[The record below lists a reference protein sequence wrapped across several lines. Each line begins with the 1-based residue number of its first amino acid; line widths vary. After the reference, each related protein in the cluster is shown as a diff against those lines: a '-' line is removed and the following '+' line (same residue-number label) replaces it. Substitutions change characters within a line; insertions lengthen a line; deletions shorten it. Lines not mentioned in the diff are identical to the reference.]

1 MELMFWWLVPVGAA
15 GAGLA
20 AWAALRPDR
29 NANARRRPA
38 AHAERLTLLPEYQA
52 ALRRHRRWLAVA
64 ATACGALLASTLLA
78 AARPV
83 DIDTIRPEQHNRDI
97 VLCLDASGSMSSAD
111 AEVVEVFARLA
122 EDFKGER
129 IGLTIFDSTAVQV
142 FPLTDD
148 YEYAREQLE
157 LARDAFNGKPG
168 TSGFLDG
175 TWSGRGSSLIGDG
188 LASCVT
194 SFPPGGNQDGSSQ
207 GSAADQ
213 AGRQPQRSRSVIL
226 ATDNFLSGDPIMTL
240 AEAAGMAKERDVRV
254 YALNPGDLDYG
265 TDADQP
271 GAQLRAAAELGGGAY
286 YALDSPEAVPGIVR
300 AVQET
305 EASTLRGAPRAVVTE
320 RPDLPLAAALLSG
333 LVLAVATW
341 RLRS

>member
-1 MELMFWWLVPVGAA
+1 MELMFWWVVPLGAA

-20 AWAALRPDR
+20 AWAALRPGT

-38 AHAERLTLLPEYQA
+38 AHVDRLTSLPEYQA

-64 ATACGALLASTLLA
+64 AAACGALLASTLLA

-83 DIDTIRPEQHNRDI
+83 DVDTIRPEQHNRDI

-111 AEVVEVFARLA
+111 AEVVDVFARLA

-129 IGLTIFDSTAVQV
+129 IGLTVFDSTAVQV

-148 YEYAREQLE
+148 YEYAREQLT

-194 SFPPGGNQDGSSQ
+194 SFPPGG
-207 GSAADQ
+207 DQ
-213 AGRQPQRSRSVIL
+213 AGSNQASGGRESGPPRRSRSVVL
-226 ATDNFLSGDPIMTL
+226 ATDNFVSGDPIMTL
-240 AEAAGMAKERDVRV
+240 AEAALLAKERDVHV
-254 YALNPGDLDYG
+254 YALNPGDFDYG
-265 TDADQP
+265 TDGSQP
-271 GAQLRAAAELGGGAY
+271 GAQLRAAAEHSGGAY

-300 AVQET
+300 AVQDT
-305 EASTLRGAPRAVVTE
+305 EASTLHGAPRAVVTE

-333 LVLAVATW
+333 LVLAVASW
-341 RLRS
+341 RLRP